1 MVASG
6 KKWGD
11 DMFMGEYN
19 HIIDDKGRIIIPSK
33 LRTELG
39 EKFVITRG
47 LDNCLAIYTNAGWTN
62 IIEQYKQLPNIGE
75 TRSFLRFIISG
86 ATTLEFDKQGRIN
99 IPSSLINFAGLSK
112 DCSIIGVGEHM
123 EIWDTNRWN
132 EYLTAKEANI
142 TEIADKTFSK
152 DFKCI

>member
-1 MVASG
+1 
-6 KKWGD
+6 
-11 DMFMGEYN
+11 MFMGEYN
-19 HIIDDKGRIIIPSK
+19 HTIDDKGRIIIPSK

-39 EKFVITRG
+39 ESFVITRG
-47 LDNCLAIYTNAGWTN
+47 LDNCLAIYTSEGWTN

-99 IPSSLINFAGLSK
+99 IPSSLINSAGLSK
-112 DCSIIGVGEHM
+112 DCSIIGVGDHM

-132 EYLTAKEANI
+132 EYLTTQEANI
-142 TEIADKTFSK
+142 TEIADKLFSK
-152 DFKCI
+152 TI

>member
-1 MVASG
+1 
-6 KKWGD
+6 
-11 DMFMGEYN
+11 MFMGEYN
-19 HIIDDKGRIIIPSK
+19 HTIDDKGRIIIPSK

-39 EKFVITRG
+39 ESFVITRG
-47 LDNCLAIYTNAGWTN
+47 LDNCLAIYTSEGWTN

-99 IPSSLINFAGLSK
+99 IPSSLINSAGLSK
-112 DCSIIGVGEHM
+112 DCSIIGVGDHM

-132 EYLTAKEANI
+132 EYLTTQEANI
-142 TEIADKTFSK
+142 TEIADKLFSK
-152 DFKCI
+152 AI

>member
-1 MVASG
+1 MVISG
-6 KKWGD
+6 TKWGD

-39 EKFVITRG
+39 ESFVITRG
-47 LDNCLAIYTNAGWTN
+47 LDNCLAIYTSEGWTN

-99 IPSSLINFAGLSK
+99 IPSSLINSAGLSK
-112 DCSIIGVGEHM
+112 DCSIIGVGDHM

-132 EYLTAKEANI
+132 EYLTTQEANI
-142 TEIADKTFSK
+142 TEIADKLFSK
-152 DFKCI
+152 AI

>member
-1 MVASG
+1 MVACG
-6 KKWGD
+6 TKWGD
-11 DMFMGEYN
+11 NDMFMGEYN
-19 HIIDDKGRIIIPSK
+19 HTIDDKGRIIIPSK

-39 EKFVITRG
+39 ENFVVTRG
-47 LDNCLAIYTNAGWTN
+47 LDNCLAIYTSDGWAK

-99 IPSSLINFAGLSK
+99 IPSSLINFADLSK
-112 DCSIIGVGEHM
+112 DCSIIGVGDHM
-123 EIWDTNRWN
+123 EIWDTNHWN

-142 TEIADKTFSK
+142 TEIADKLFSRTV
-152 DFKCI
+152 

>member
-1 MVASG
+1 MVQSG
-6 KKWGD
+6 GD

-19 HIIDDKGRIIIPSK
+19 HTIDDKGRIIIPSK

-39 EKFVITRG
+39 ESFVITRG
-47 LDNCLAIYTNAGWTN
+47 LDNCLAIYTSEGWTN

-99 IPSSLINFAGLSK
+99 IPSSLINSAGLSK
-112 DCSIIGVGEHM
+112 DCSIIGVGDHM

-132 EYLTAKEANI
+132 EYLTTQEANI
-142 TEIADKTFSK
+142 TEIADKLFSK
-152 DFKCI
+152 TI